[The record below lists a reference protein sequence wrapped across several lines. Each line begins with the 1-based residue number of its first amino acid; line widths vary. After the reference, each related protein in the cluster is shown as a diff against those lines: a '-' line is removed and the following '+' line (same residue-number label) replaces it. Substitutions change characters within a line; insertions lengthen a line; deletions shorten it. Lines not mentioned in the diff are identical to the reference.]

1 MRSSPPSTRP
11 RSSPSPSPTRHPSS
25 RSNSAVVVVPP
36 PPPKTRPP
44 GTSSASV
51 ITRQP
56 SGSPFSPQRGPLTN
70 GLVTEEPIPNQQ
82 HIPSPRGPALAIRPS
97 LPPLARGSSSPSS
110 SSSLL
115 AAHQAEII
123 PPSSG
128 ISTPTRSADG
138 RRSPPSSLPSKHR
151 LQSSSVRR
159 APPPPPAALPSPLRG
174 MQPPLLSD
182 AQRADDT
189 FSTASFG
196 PLNYSF
202 GGTTTAITTAVQTPT
217 TTTTIQNP
225 VTLTRSSS
233 YIVERTIDAPT
244 HSSSSPLQMPMPM
257 RPHTQHSTQ
266 PSHPQHHHLPRAAVI
281 TVPSFESVASPVI
294 VPSSFQRVASRSPP
308 LTYHQHAGAAGGAV
322 ITTSDRASTSSP
334 GSSWRG
340 GDGEGVPL
348 VTFPS
353 PVQTNTSSSRCDV
366 SLSSGAVVGGGGRS
380 VPINNNNNSDNAA
393 TGASPSPSGT
403 TATTSAQQQHTA
415 SPQQHQHRPLDDFNR
430 AAAGAAED
438 VSPHRRRLEL
448 SLEEQQPQ
456 QSSSAQRSLR
466 IVSPPSQVAPTT
478 SSLFYLGRV
487 ATAPVSPLR
496 DEMYRQRTLSSA
508 SSSTAVVTN
517 VSANNR
523 DPFVDWCVAVAS
535 SVEMQLGG
543 RAGSNGSGN
552 F

>member
-1 MRSSPPSTRP
+1 M
-11 RSSPSPSPTRHPSS
+11 
-25 RSNSAVVVVPP
+25 
-36 PPPKTRPP
+36 
-44 GTSSASV
+44 
-51 ITRQP
+51 
-56 SGSPFSPQRGPLTN
+56 
-70 GLVTEEPIPNQQ
+70 PNQ
-82 HIPSPRGPALAIRPS
+82 HTPSPRGPALAIRPS
-97 LPPLARGSSSPSS
+97 LPPLARGSSPSS

-128 ISTPTRSADG
+128 RSTPARSADG

-159 APPPPPAALPSPLRG
+159 APPPPAALPSPLRG

-202 GGTTTAITTAVQTPT
+202 GGTTTAMTTAVQTPT

-225 VTLTRSSS
+225 VLTRSSS

-244 HSSSSPLQMPMPM
+244 HSSSSSPLQMPMPM

-266 PSHPQHHHLPRAAVI
+266 PSHPQHHHLPSRAAVI
-281 TVPSFESVASPVI
+281 TVPSIESVTSPVI
-294 VPSSFQRVASRSPP
+294 VPTSFQRVASRSPP

-353 PVQTNTSSSRCDV
+353 PVQTNTNSSRGDV
-366 SLSSGAVVGGGGRS
+366 SLSSGAVVGGGGGRS
-380 VPINNNNNSDNAA
+380 VPINNNNNNSSGNAA
-393 TGASPSPSGT
+393 ATAASPSPSGT
-403 TATTSAQQQHTA
+403 TATSAVAMSAQQQHDDQ
-415 SPQQHQHRPLDDFNR
+415 SPPQHQQPRLLDDFNR
-430 AAAGAAED
+430 AAVGAED

-448 SLEEQQPQ
+448 SMEEQQPQ

-466 IVSPPSQVAPTT
+466 IVSLPSQVAPTT
-478 SSLFYLGRV
+478 SSSFYLGRV

-496 DEMYRQRTLSSA
+496 DEMYRQRSLSSA
-508 SSSTAVVTN
+508 SSSTAAVVTN
-517 VSANNR
+517 VSPNNR

-543 RAGSNGSGN
+543 RAGSNCSGN